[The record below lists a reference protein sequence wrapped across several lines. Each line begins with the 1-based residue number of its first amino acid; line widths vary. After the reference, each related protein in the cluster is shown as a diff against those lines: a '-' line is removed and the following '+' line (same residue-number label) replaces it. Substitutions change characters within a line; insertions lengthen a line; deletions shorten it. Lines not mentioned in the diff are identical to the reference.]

1 MTVTYSGSGG
11 VGLALRRAGD
21 RARAVDAARTSCAL
35 EGGRSTDAT
44 TRADQ
49 EAYVRGEI
57 DIVELGCR
65 VRGRYNV
72 LR

>member
-1 MTVTYSGSGG
+1 MIVRG
-11 VGLALRRAGD
+11 AI
-21 RARAVDAARTSCAL
+21 DAARISSAL
-35 EGGRSTDAT
+35 EGGRSTNA

-57 DIVELGCR
+57 DMGELGRR

-72 LR
+72 LG

>member
-1 MTVTYSGSGG
+1 M
-11 VGLALRRAGD
+11 ALRRRTGD
-21 RARAVDAARTSCAL
+21 RARAIDAARTSSAL

-44 TRADQ
+44 RADQ
-49 EAYVRGEI
+49 EAYVRG
-57 DIVELGCR
+57 DINIGELGSR